1 MSNQPRRLP
10 QRAMDRRQFLIKSG
24 LMGAAGLSLP
34 AFLAACGGDDSGSSG
49 TNAPDPTTGGSTG
62 AGAGDTELRVLN
74 WQSYIDETSVER
86 FMSETGVNVTYSED
100 FNDNNEIFNRLWVPI
115 VGRDE
120 VMDWDIVC
128 PTNWM
133 TARLRGLDWLAP
145 LPLDQIP
152 NHANLEDS
160 YLGLEWDPGAEY
172 FMPWQSGITGIAYN
186 PELTG
191 RELKSVND
199 LFDPE
204 FAGKVAMLTEMRDS
218 VGLTMLGMGADPKS
232 GDKDAALAAIEKI
245 EQAASGGQIRQFT
258 GNEYLRSLESGDFV
272 ACVAWSGDI
281 LQLQASR
288 PDIQFVIPEEG
299 GMLWFDTMVVPKG
312 SPNGAAAAKWMNF
325 FYDPVNAAKLTEFV
339 QYISPVKGV
348 REELVKLG
356 GETAALADNPILF
369 PDAESSARLNV
380 FGSLDQ
386 DTDIELTDAFLKAT
400 GG

>member
-24 LMGAAGLSLP
+24 LLGAAGLSLP
-34 AFLAACGGDDSGSSG
+34 AFLAACGGDDGGSSG
-49 TNAPDPTTGGSTG
+49 TTPGTSPAGGTAG
-62 AGAGDTELRVLN
+62 AGADELRILN
-74 WQSYIDETSVER
+74 WQAYIDE
-86 FMSETGVNVTYSED
+86 ETVPAFEAASGVSVTYSED
-100 FNDNNEIFNRLWVPI
+100 YNDNNEIFNRLFVPI
-115 VGRDE
+115 VGSGE

-133 TARLRGLDWLAP
+133 TSRLVGLGWLDK

-152 NHANLEDS
+152 NHANLEAE
-160 YLGLEWDPGAEY
+160 YLGLEWDPKAEY

-186 PELTG
+186 PALTG
-191 RELKSVND
+191 RELRSAND

-218 VGLTMLGMGADPKS
+218 VGLTMLGMGADPTVA
-232 GDKDAALAAIEKI
+232 DKDAALAAIEKI
-245 EQAASGGQIRQFT
+245 EQAASSGQIRQFT

-281 LQLQASR
+281 LQLKASM
-288 PDIQFVIPEEG
+288 PEIEFVVPEEG
-299 GMLWFDTMVVPKG
+299 GMLWFDTMTLPKG
-312 SPNGAAAAKWMNF
+312 APNGAAAAKWMDYV
-325 FYDPVNAAKLTEFV
+325 YDPVNAAKITAYV

-348 REELVKLG
+348 RDELVKLG
-356 GETAALADNPILF
+356 GDAAALADSTILF
-369 PDAESSARLNV
+369 PDDEKKARLKV
-380 FGSLDQ
+380 FASLDA
-386 DTDIELTDAFLKAT
+386 DTDVELTDAFLKAT